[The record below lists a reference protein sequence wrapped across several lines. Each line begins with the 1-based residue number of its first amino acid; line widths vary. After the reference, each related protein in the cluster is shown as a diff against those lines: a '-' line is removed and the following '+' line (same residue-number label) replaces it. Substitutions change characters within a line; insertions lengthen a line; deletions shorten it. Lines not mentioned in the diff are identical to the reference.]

1 MDDRIAKI
9 IELSVKK
16 SKAQQKEYKFFS
28 DIMVYIKEPIV
39 SDEVDVS
46 EFLRNIEERVP
57 FYVFEDIDWIFIG
70 PFSEINDRDLEAIY
84 KDGAIYISNTLMTN
98 QDYIE
103 NIIHEAA
110 HSLESKY
117 GMFLF
122 GDRKI
127 ENEFLGKRKRLYYIL
142 KSENFDVTIEEF
154 MEIDYSEEF
163 DRFLYEDIGYPL
175 LENIIN
181 GIFVSPYA
189 VTSLKEYYANGLEKY
204 FMNAEDRNYLKYIRP
219 QLYYKLEEF
228 INGYQD

>member
-16 SKAQQKEYKFFS
+16 NKSQQKEYRFFGS
-28 DIMVYIKEPIV
+28 NINVYIKEPIV
-39 SDEVDVS
+39 SSEVDVS
-46 EFLRNIEERVP
+46 EFLSNIEERIP
-57 FYVFEDIDWIFIG
+57 FYVFEEIDWIFIG

-122 GDRKI
+122 GDKKI

-142 KSENFDVTIEEF
+142 KSENFDITSEEF
-154 MEIDYSEEF
+154 MSVEYDEKF
-163 DRFLYEDIGYPL
+163 DKFLYEDVGYPL

-189 VTSLKEYYANGLEKY
+189 VTSLREYYASGLEKY
-204 FMNAEDRNYLKYIRP
+204 FMNANDRNYLKNISP
-219 QLYYKLEEF
+219 QLYYKLEEL
-228 INGYQD
+228 INGN